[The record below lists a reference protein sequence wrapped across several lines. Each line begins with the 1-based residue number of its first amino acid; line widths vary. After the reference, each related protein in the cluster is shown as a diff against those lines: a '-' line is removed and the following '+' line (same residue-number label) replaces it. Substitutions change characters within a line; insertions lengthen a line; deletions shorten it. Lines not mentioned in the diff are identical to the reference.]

1 MEILHQPQDLQVLQ
15 GHHHVQVQVTRM
27 PFRGNPA
34 KLLKGINPLEAQL
47 LETAVD
53 CHVRFRLGGDTF
65 PPNIYYKVFSKT
77 NVCDINAFAPRDYS
91 SLPREVGKEEKIK
104 FSTYQRNRKEYESEG
119 WYLRSD
125 NNGWRPVRMALVRSA
140 TRCSSRLTTWSSTQP
155 RRSTSTTTRRSSAMK
170 NISRSKGW

>member
-1 MEILHQPQDLQVLQ
+1 VQVL
-15 GHHHVQVQVTRM
+15 R
-27 PFRGNPA
+27 PPLRGNPA

-125 NNGWRPVRMALVRSA
+125 NNGWRPVRRVLARSA
-140 TRCSSRLTTWSSTQP
+140 TRCSSRPTTWNSTPP
-155 RRSTSTTTRRSSAMK
+155 RRSTSTTTRRNSATRST
-170 NISRSKGW
+170 SRSNDW

>member
-1 MEILHQPQDLQVLQ
+1 MAVVHKQEDLQVLQ
-15 GHHHVQVQVTRM
+15 RHHHVQMQVRKDLS
-27 PFRGNPA
+27 RGNPA

-91 SLPREVGKEEKIK
+91 ALPREVGKEEKIK
-104 FSTYQRNRKEYESEG
+104 FSTYQRNRKEYENEG

-125 NNGWRPVRMALVRSA
+125 NNGWRPVCYVIMID
-140 TRCSSRLTTWSSTQP
+140 QP
-155 RRSTSTTTRRSSAMK
+155 
-170 NISRSKGW
+170 

>member
-1 MEILHQPQDLQVLQ
+1 
-15 GHHHVQVQVTRM
+15 
-27 PFRGNPA
+27 
-34 KLLKGINPLEAQL
+34 LKGINPLEAQL

-65 PPNIYYKVFSKT
+65 PPNIYYKIFSKT

-104 FSTYQRNRKEYESEG
+104 FSTYQRNRKEYENEG

-125 NNGWRPVRMALVRSA
+125 NNGWRPVRH
-140 TRCSSRLTTWSSTQP
+140 CLTLDQP
-155 RRSTSTTTRRSSAMK
+155 
-170 NISRSKGW
+170 